1 MCISGFIKIKNSDFD
16 LFMVTN
22 RNKKL
27 FKSFYS
33 K

>member
-1 MCISGFIKIKNSDFD
+1 MRISRFIKIKNSDFD

-27 FKSFYS
+27 FKSLYS

>member
-1 MCISGFIKIKNSDFD
+1 MRISGFIKIKNSDFD

-27 FKSFYS
+27 FKRLYS